1 MVDEQSLRDFAD
13 NIWSTMLG
21 LALDDGPAPEA
32 EAYITGCVQ
41 ITGDWQGAVTVELAA
56 PLARRVAAAL
66 FAMEPAEVS
75 DGEVGD
81 AVGELA
87 NMIGGNVK
95 ALMEGSCQLS
105 LPAVVQVREYV
116 LTVAHGRLAASA
128 ALSCEASS
136 LRVSVYEKVDAA
148 VGG

>member
-1 MVDEQSLRDFAD
+1 MVDEQSLRDFTE

-21 LALDDGPAPEA
+21 LALDDAPAAEA

-41 ITGDWQGAVTVELAA
+41 ITGDWQGAVTVELAVS
-56 PLARRVAAAL
+56 LARRVAAAL
-66 FAMEPAEVS
+66 FAMEPAELG

-87 NMIGGNVK
+87 NMLGGNVK
-95 ALMEGSCQLS
+95 ALMPGSCQLS
-105 LPAVVQVREYV
+105 LPAVVQGREYV
-116 LTVAHGRLAASA
+116 LTVAHGRLTATA
-128 ALSCEASS
+128 ALSSEADS
-136 LRVSVYEKVDAA
+136 LRVSVYERVDAT